1 MPQLRPRTGRPRSRP
16 AQQLTPVRPLGK
28 EHDATTAPREEL
40 DAWLRAGGWYPG
52 RENDPWNQAEA
63 ERLIAV
69 RVRGSADQGFP
80 LRSWGEVH
88 RFVSSYVGLEFPMP
102 LAPERK
108 FRADPTFG
116 YEGDAELIAELAE
129 NLGRRLFP
137 VGWETSEN
145 GIVLLDDTG
154 RFFYLH
160 HTGPYFLG
168 GDETQALSSL
178 MTGDQED
185 AEEYFV

>member
-1 MPQLRPRTGRPRSRP
+1 MWGSAVTDFPLEHQEPARTACLRSSDRGNAMR
-16 AQQLTPVRPLGK
+16 QQR
-28 EHDATTAPREEL
+28 PREEIE
-40 DAWLRAGGWYPG
+40 AWLLANGWYPG
-52 RENDPWNQAEA
+52 RENEAEA

-69 RVRGSADQGFP
+69 RVRGSASQGCPLLPWDQ
-80 LRSWGEVH
+80 VH
-88 RFVSSYVGLEFPMP
+88 RFVSSYVGLELPMP
-102 LAPERK
+102 RAPERK

-116 YEGDAELIAELAE
+116 YEGDAGLVVELAR

-137 VGWETSEN
+137 VGWETTEN

-168 GDETQALSSL
+168 HDEIQALSSL

-185 AEEYFV
+185 AEGHFV